1 MIAMRVA
8 SLRARAGSPSPGS
21 PRQGFTL
28 LELILA
34 LTILCA
40 AVAALGEACRNGMR
54 YAQYARD
61 MTQAQ
66 LLCESKLAE
75 IAAGVTP
82 AEPQESVPFETTE
95 DDGEPQWLYSIE
107 VTTLDEEG
115 LIQVRV
121 TVTKDVPASKRPVE
135 FPLVRW
141 MVDPSIETT
150 EAATSAESGSTSSE
164 AGGT

>member
-1 MIAMRVA
+1 MPVA
-8 SLRARAGSPSPGS
+8 NPRARAGSRSARAS
-21 PRQGFTL
+21 RHGFTL

-34 LTILCA
+34 LTILCG

-61 MTQAQ
+61 ITQAQ

-75 IAAGVTP
+75 ITAGVTP
-82 AEPQESVPFETTE
+82 AEAQESVPFEATE
-95 DDGEPQWLYSIE
+95 DEAESEWLYSIE
-107 VTTLDEEG
+107 VTPLDDEG

-164 AGGT
+164 TGGT